1 MEGEGNRMVQRIPAQ
16 ERGALWP
23 LFGDTQETM
32 VWSCL
37 QGRMGEVLADRREN
51 AACALALLGDFGFF
65 GGDACSPGAGELL
78 GYVAGLPAGRIL
90 TGGREWL
97 ARLEAYFGDRV
108 KAVTRYAIC

>member
-1 MEGEGNRMVQRIPAQ
+1 MVQRIPAQ

-37 QGRMGEVLADRREN
+37 QGRMGEVLADRGEN

-65 GGDACSPGAGELL
+65 GGDACSIPPAFATAALIPQNSVSCEVL
-78 GYVAGLPAGRIL
+78 GYIN
-90 TGGREWL
+90 
-97 ARLEAYFGDRV
+97 
-108 KAVTRYAIC
+108 I